1 MSSPKTEELTR
12 PLPLRANRSLARTIA
27 WSVLGLLVLLTMLV
41 ASLPSIVG
49 SKWFY
54 QKLVDKLAVEGFRLE
69 IGSADISWIRPIA
82 LRDIRLE
89 QLDAPKPLDPFV
101 DSSDNPFSETPFSS
115 TDPTASLA
123 SSAASG
129 NASRKLSL
137 LSVVAIESNRSL
149 LGYILGGRN
158 LGKITIVKP
167 KVDSELLE
175 NSSNL
180 EKLVRSIEDSQA
192 GSKESKA
199 KKPPRI
205 DLEIAVSDA
214 SVAVVSEKREEDLL
228 VIPPFSVDVQYK
240 SLDGNSRLLIA
251 PSRILNQVDISQELV
266 RLGLGRA
273 IPLLAKSAWFD
284 GKVSLDID
292 AIEIPLDHAER
303 TQGRAQLSL
312 HQVRS
317 GPSEPV
323 VINILEMIA
332 RFRNKEVVNE
342 LVFVDG
348 SLIEITL
355 GDERVLHKGVQVG
368 LPKLDP
374 RLQIT
379 SSGSVGL
386 VDKSLEVQLGIPVPV
401 ELFAKRDSVKQIG
414 IPQVILPVRG
424 TLESPSVDWTA
435 MRHDSADLLTLIS
448 AALGNEAPGTAA
460 AVDALSGLA
469 GGDADQA
476 IGAAVDV
483 LKELRRR
490 RQERA
495 KQAEANPAS
504 GPNRTNED
512 APQPPARK
520 PLRDALKNILNGP
533 PKDSGPRDSGNG
545 R

>member
-1 MSSPKTEELTR
+1 MASPKTEETPR
-12 PLPLRANRSLARTIA
+12 PLPNPSNRRLLRTFLWLA
-27 WSVLGLLVLLTMLV
+27 LGLFLILAALVI
-41 ASLPSIVG
+41 SLPSIAG
-49 SKWFY
+49 SRWFY

-89 QLDAPKPLDPFV
+89 QLDALRSVARSK
-101 DSSDNPFSETPFSS
+101 SSSELPAPPAEQNP
-115 TDPTASLA
+115 
-123 SSAASG
+123 
-129 NASRKLSL
+129 SRKLSL
-137 LSVVAIESNRSL
+137 LSVEAIESNRSL
-149 LGYILGGRN
+149 LGYLLGGRN

-167 KVDSELLE
+167 KVDIELLE

-180 EKLVRSIEDSQA
+180 EKLVRSIESSQT
-192 GSKESKA
+192 GSNEPKV

-214 SVAVVSEKREEDLL
+214 SVAVVSERREEDLL

-292 AIEIPLDHAER
+292 AIEIPLDHAELSK
-303 TQGRAQLSL
+303 GKAQLSL

-332 RFRNKEVVNE
+332 RFRNTDVVNE

-355 GDERVLHKGVQVG
+355 DDERVFHKGVQVG
-368 LPKLDP
+368 LPKLDS
-374 RLQIT
+374 RMQIT

-386 VDKSLEVQLGIPVPV
+386 VDKSLDVQLGIPVPV
-401 ELFAKRDSVKQIG
+401 EFLAKRDSVKQIG

-424 TLESPSVDWTA
+424 TLESPAVDWTA
-435 MRHDSADLLTLIS
+435 MRHDSADLLTVIS
-448 AALGNEAPGTAA
+448 DALGNEAPGAAA
-460 AVDALSGLA
+460 AVGALSGLA

-483 LKELRRR
+483 LKELRKR

-495 KQAEANPAS
+495 KQAESKSPS
-504 GPNRTNED
+504 DSRQSSED
-512 APQPPARK
+512 SQQSPARR
-520 PLRDALKNILNGP
+520 PIRDALKNILNGSTKEP
-533 PKDSGPRDSGNG
+533 GNG
-545 R
+545 N

>member
-1 MSSPKTEELTR
+1 MASSTPTASSNIEER
-12 PLPLRANRSLARTIA
+12 PQSPSKNPNGRLVKAMG
-27 WSVLGLLVLLTMLV
+27 WSILGCVVVLLTLL
-41 ASLPSIVG
+41 AFLPSIVG
-49 SKWFY
+49 SRWFY
-54 QKLVDKLAVEGFRLE
+54 QQLVDKLAVEGFRLE

-82 LRDIRLE
+82 LRDIQLE
-89 QLDAPKPLDPFV
+89 QLEGP
-101 DSSDNPFSETPFSS
+101 SSKERD
-115 TDPTASLA
+115 SLA
-123 SSAASG
+123 SQTVQQASQQNEKG
-129 NASRKLSL
+129 KLSL
-137 LSVVAIESNRSL
+137 LSVQAIESNRSL
-149 LGYILGGRN
+149 LGYLIGGRN
-158 LGKITIVKP
+158 LGKITIIRL
-167 KVDSELLE
+167 KVDIELLE

-180 EKLVRSIEDSQA
+180 EKLVRSIENSQTA
-192 GSKESKA
+192 TSEPKS

-205 DLEIAVSDA
+205 DLEIAITDA
-214 SVAVVSEKREEDLL
+214 SVAVVSQKREEELL
-228 VIPPFSVDVQYK
+228 VIPPFSIDVQYK

-266 RLGLGRA
+266 RLGLGRV

-292 AIEIPLDHAER
+292 AIEVPLDHAER

-332 RFRNKEVVNE
+332 KFRNKEVVNE
-342 LVFVDG
+342 LVFVDE

-355 GDERVLHKGVQVG
+355 GDEQVLHKGVQVG

-386 VDKSLEVQLGIPVPV
+386 MDNSLNLQLGIPVPV
-401 ELFAKRDSVKQIG
+401 EIFAKRESVKQVG
-414 IPQVILPVRG
+414 IPQLILPVRG
-424 TLESPSVDWTA
+424 TLDSPAVDWTA
-435 MRHDSADLLTLIS
+435 MRYDSADLLTVIS

-460 AVDALSGLA
+460 AMDALSGLA

-483 LKELRRR
+483 LKE
-490 RQERA
+490 
-495 KQAEANPAS
+495 
-504 GPNRTNED
+504 
-512 APQPPARK
+512 
-520 PLRDALKNILNGP
+520 
-533 PKDSGPRDSGNG
+533 
-545 R
+545 

>member
-1 MSSPKTEELTR
+1 MDSPKIDEPPR
-12 PLPLRANRSLARTIA
+12 PLPNRPNRNLLRTIA
-27 WSVLGLLVLLTMLV
+27 WSVLGLLLILTAFV

-49 SKWFY
+49 SRWFY

-82 LRDIRLE
+82 LRDIRIE
-89 QLDAPKPLDPFV
+89 QLDAPEPVDPFLA
-101 DSSDNPFSETPFSS
+101 SSDNPLSS
-115 TDPTASLA
+115 SDPTVSLA
-123 SSAASG
+123 SSATSQ
-129 NASRKLSL
+129 NTSRKLSL
-137 LSVVAIESNRSL
+137 LSVEAIESNRSL
-149 LGYILGGRN
+149 LGYLVGGRN

-167 KVDSELLE
+167 KVDIELLE

-180 EKLVRSIEDSQA
+180 EKLVRSIENTQA
-192 GSKESKA
+192 GANEPKA

-205 DLEIAVSDA
+205 DLEIALTDA
-214 SVAVVSEKREEDLL
+214 SVAVVSEKREEELL
-228 VIPPFSVDVQYK
+228 VVPPFSVDVQYK

-303 TQGRAQLSL
+303 STGRAQLSL

-355 GDERVLHKGVQVG
+355 GDERVFHKGVQVG

-386 VDKSLEVQLGIPVPV
+386 VDKSLDVQLGIPVPV
-401 ELFAKRDSVKQIG
+401 EIFAKRDAVKQIG
-414 IPQVILPVRG
+414 IPQVLLPVRG

-435 MRHDSADLLTLIS
+435 MRHDSADLLTVIS
-448 AALGNEAPGTAA
+448 DALGNEAPGTAA

-495 KQAEANPAS
+495 KQSEANAPSDPSRSKENAS
-504 GPNRTNED
+504 
-512 APQPPARK
+512 QPPARR
-520 PLRDALKNILNGP
+520 PFRDALKNILNGP
-533 PKDSGPRDSGNG
+533 PRDPGQRDPGNG
-545 R
+545 Q

>member
-1 MSSPKTEELTR
+1 MASSTPTASPNFDAPPRSSSKNPNGRL
-12 PLPLRANRSLARTIA
+12 LRAIGWSILGCVLILFSLLAF
-27 WSVLGLLVLLTMLV
+27 
-41 ASLPSIVG
+41 LPSIVG
-49 SKWFY
+49 SRWFY

-82 LRDIRLE
+82 LRDIQLE
-89 QLDAPKPLDPFV
+89 QLEGPSSKES
-101 DSSDNPFSETPFSS
+101 DSFAIQTTQQGSPQNDR
-115 TDPTASLA
+115 
-123 SSAASG
+123 
-129 NASRKLSL
+129 RKLSL
-137 LSVVAIESNRSL
+137 LSVQAVESNRSL
-149 LGYILGGRN
+149 LGYLIGGRN

-167 KVDSELLE
+167 KVDIELLE

-180 EKLVRSIEDSQA
+180 EKLVRSIENSQTGA
-192 GSKESKA
+192 SEPKS

-205 DLEIAVSDA
+205 DLEIAVTDA
-214 SVAVVSEKREEDLL
+214 SVAVVSRKREEELL
-228 VIPPFSVDVQYK
+228 VIPPFSIDVQYK

-292 AIEIPLDHAER
+292 AIEVPLDHAER

-332 RFRNKEVVNE
+332 KFRNKEVVNE

-355 GDERVLHKGVQVG
+355 GDEQVLHKGVQVG

-386 VDKSLEVQLGIPVPV
+386 VDKSLNLQLGIPVPV
-401 ELFAKRDSVKQIG
+401 EIFAKRESVKQVG

-435 MRHDSADLLTLIS
+435 MRHDSADLLTVIS

-495 KQAEANPAS
+495 KQAEAEAISDPGRS
-504 GPNRTNED
+504 KED
-512 APQPPARK
+512 ASQPPSRR
-520 PLRDALKNILNGP
+520 PIRDALKNILNGP
-533 PKDSGPRDSGNG
+533 PRDSGAKDPNSG
-545 R
+545 K

>member
-1 MSSPKTEELTR
+1 MDSPKIDELSR
-12 PLPLRANRSLARTIA
+12 PIQNRPNRNLFRTIA
-27 WSVLGLLVLLTMLV
+27 WSVLGLLLILTAFV

-49 SKWFY
+49 SRWFY

-82 LRDIRLE
+82 LRDIRIE
-89 QLDAPKPLDPFV
+89 QLDAPTSDDP
-101 DSSDNPFSETPFSS
+101 PE
-115 TDPTASLA
+115 
-123 SSAASG
+123 SSADPAVVIAASPEPR

-137 LSVVAIESNRSL
+137 LSVEAIESNRSL
-149 LGYILGGRN
+149 LGYLVGGRN

-167 KVDSELLE
+167 KVDIELLE

-180 EKLVRSIEDSQA
+180 EKLVRSIENTQA
-192 GSKESKA
+192 GANEPKA

-205 DLEIAVSDA
+205 DLEIALTDA
-214 SVAVVSEKREEDLL
+214 SVAVVSEKREEELL
-228 VIPPFSVDVQYK
+228 VVPPFSVDVQYK

-303 TQGRAQLSL
+303 STGRAQLSL

-355 GDERVLHKGVQVG
+355 GDERVFHKGVQVG

-386 VDKSLEVQLGIPVPV
+386 VDKSLDVQLGIPVPV
-401 ELFAKRDSVKQIG
+401 EIFAKRDAVKQIG
-414 IPQVILPVRG
+414 IPQVLLPVRG

-435 MRHDSADLLTLIS
+435 MRHDSADLLTVIS

-495 KQAEANPAS
+495 KQAESVAPSDTRRA
-504 GPNRTNED
+504 NED
-512 APQPPARK
+512 ASQPPARR
-520 PLRDALKNILNGP
+520 PFRDALKNILNGP

-545 R
+545 K